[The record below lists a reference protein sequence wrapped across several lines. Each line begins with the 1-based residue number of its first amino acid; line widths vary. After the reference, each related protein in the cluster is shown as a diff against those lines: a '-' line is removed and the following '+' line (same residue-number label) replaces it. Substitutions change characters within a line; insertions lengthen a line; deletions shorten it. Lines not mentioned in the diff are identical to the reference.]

1 MSLTVQE
8 LITRGDQYLRTHN
21 YAERT
26 VNIYH
31 SVWRWFKQY
40 CLETN
45 RVQPARED
53 IPVFFASRGLPKG
66 TKLTPWQRQ
75 QHRIVNCLF
84 DIGENCESPPR
95 AYAKVRI
102 LLPECFAP
110 VYAAYQSRLESM
122 ELTERTVY
130 GKCPHASTT
139 KAVYSMLLRTLWCCG
154 LRLSEALSLRLGD
167 VDSKNGVLT
176 IRRAKYNQVRL
187 IPLAPS
193 LLEYLRIYWSEM
205 GFSPENTE
213 AFFFPNHRGGSY
225 VRHGAAKHIQ
235 TIMLQAGITK
245 DGVKS
250 PRAHDIRHSYAIRAL
265 QKMADEGTDIYCA
278 LPMLSIF
285 MGHSDIISTEY
296 YLRLTGYAFPDVTG
310 RMEKAY
316 ANVFLEVRQNG

>member
-1 MSLTVQE
+1 MPKQTMIDGAHAALFNEFVAYKRNLGYGYPQQTLQLIRLFSRFLAGFTEEKTILTKE
-8 LITRGDQYLRTHN
+8 LAEAFCAPREGEAVSTRNKRFSIVRQ
-21 YAERT
+21 
-26 VNIYH
+26 
-31 SVWRWFKQY
+31 
-40 CLETN
+40 
-45 RVQPARED
+45 
-53 IPVFFASRGLPKG
+53 FALFLQSRGIPCYVPPEHHDKAS
-66 TKLTPWQRQ
+66 TEFVPYIITEEQMAAIIACADQ
-75 QHRIVNCLF
+75 QPFL
-84 DIGENCESPPR
+84 
-95 AYAKVRI
+95 
-102 LLPECFAP
+102 
-110 VYAAYQSRLESM
+110 
-122 ELTERTVY
+122 
-130 GKCPHASTT
+130 PHASTT